1 MEFGFKQIKQL
12 WNTILAITPA
22 NKIPYKEAVSKFL
35 RDVDEQ
41 YDNKLG
47 FESKVNEKRNELVLM
62 NKELNNTRQILWL
75 TPLLGPSLSN
85 LFQKG
90 IGEQDIIGTNQL
102 VEICTSNIDFSNSMI
117 DTQKENITKDTNK
130 DNIKNRSEYW
140 KLLTRELER
149 YGDIKIAIKEQQ
161 ENHEKLQK
169 EIT

>member
-1 MEFGFKQIKQL
+1 
-12 WNTILAITPA
+12 
-22 NKIPYKEAVSKFL
+22 
-35 RDVDEQ
+35 
-41 YDNKLG
+41 
-47 FESKVNEKRNELVLM
+47 
-62 NKELNNTRQILWL
+62 
-75 TPLLGPSLSN
+75 LSN

-149 YGDIKIAIKEQQ
+149 YGDIKVAIKEQQ

-169 EIT
+169 EITYLDKQKQEISTFLQIAISFLNTLNSKIFYFNGFMDNYKEQNKKINLSSRFSHPFIIILYNNMGKDEDEDQQK